1 MIDVNA
7 AVVSKTF
14 EYFALAENAREVP
27 TTVPG
32 CDGLTA
38 VYITGSDSIRPGLSY
53 IT

>member
-14 EYFALAENAREVP
+14 DYFALAEYAREVP

-38 VYITGSDSIRPGLSY
+38 VYITGGDSIRPGLSY